1 MSDVATVDALK
12 EFDCPR
18 CGQAAAARFYGP
30 CDPCRQDLRAN
41 LGNEQREIEKV
52 VPACRW
58 TKGTWE
64 ALGLAWNEIQNT
76 PQHVKRLQD
85 ALVRAYAASNHSKK

>member
-1 MSDVATVDALK
+1 MSDTATVDAVK

-30 CDPCRQDLRAN
+30 CDHCREDLRAN

-52 VPACRW
+52 VYEPKMNVVPNHVA
-58 TKGTWE
+58 TKE
-64 ALGLAWNEIQNT
+64 
-76 PQHVKRLQD
+76 
-85 ALVRAYAASNHSKK
+85 